1 MEEYK
6 QDCFAPFVK
15 DAPVQIACHYVNDYL
30 IKENDTLLVIGAI
43 KHLFVQEEMLLEDG
57 WVQLDKGESS
67 NHKRFRWLCFTTT
80 SRAFSLCPTKRIAME
95 FISNSLYDYVVE
107 HSQEEPALL
116 ADLSRQTHLKVLQP
130 RMLSG
135 PLQGRFLS
143 VLAKLLQPKKI
154 LEVGTFTGYA
164 TLCLAEGLDSD
175 GQIDTLDKNEEL
187 VDFQRSFFDRSPWGK
202 QIHQYCGDA
211 IEIIPTL
218 EGEYDLV
225 FLDADKNYLIYLELL
240 LPKIKKGGLLLS
252 DNVLWSGKVLEETQ
266 KNDRETA
273 VLKEFNQKLAQH
285 SQLETVL
292 LPLRDGLTLSRK
304 I

>member
-1 MEEYK
+1 
-6 QDCFAPFVK
+6 
-15 DAPVQIACHYVNDYL
+15 
-30 IKENDTLLVIGAI
+30 
-43 KHLFVQEEMLLEDG
+43 
-57 WVQLDKGESS
+57 
-67 NHKRFRWLCFTTT
+67 
-80 SRAFSLCPTKRIAME
+80 ME
-95 FISNSLYDYVVE
+95 FISNALYDYVVA
-107 HSQEEPALL
+107 HSQEEPPLL
-116 ADLSRQTHLKVLQP
+116 ADLTRQTHLKVLQP

-143 VLAKLLQPKKI
+143 VLTKLLQPKKI

-164 TLCLAEGLDSD
+164 TLCLAEGLPKD
-175 GQIDTLDKNEEL
+175 GLINTLDKNEEL

-225 FLDADKNYLIYLELL
+225 FLDADKKNYLNYLELL
-240 LPKIKKGGLLLS
+240 LPKIKPGGLLLS

-266 KNDRETA
+266 KNDRDTA
-273 VLKEFNQKLAQH
+273 VLKEFNQKLATH
-285 SQLETVL
+285 PNFETVL

>member
-1 MEEYK
+1 
-6 QDCFAPFVK
+6 
-15 DAPVQIACHYVNDYL
+15 
-30 IKENDTLLVIGAI
+30 
-43 KHLFVQEEMLLEDG
+43 
-57 WVQLDKGESS
+57 
-67 NHKRFRWLCFTTT
+67 
-80 SRAFSLCPTKRIAME
+80 ME
-95 FISNSLYDYVVE
+95 FIANTLYDYVVA
-107 HSQEEPALL
+107 HSQEEPQLL

-135 PLQGRFLS
+135 SLQGRFLS
-143 VLAKLLQPKKI
+143 VLTKLLQPKKI

-164 TLCLAEGLDSD
+164 TLCLAEGLPKE
-175 GQIDTLDKNEEL
+175 GRIDTLDINEEL
-187 VDFQRSFFDRSPWGK
+187 VDFQRSFFDRSKWGE
-202 QIHQYCGDA
+202 QIHQHCGDA

-225 FLDADKNYLIYLELL
+225 FLDADKKNYLNYLELL
-240 LPKIKKGGLLLS
+240 LPKIKTGGVLLS

-266 KNDRETA
+266 KNDRDTT

-285 SQLETVL
+285 PQLETVM

>member
-1 MEEYK
+1 
-6 QDCFAPFVK
+6 
-15 DAPVQIACHYVNDYL
+15 
-30 IKENDTLLVIGAI
+30 
-43 KHLFVQEEMLLEDG
+43 
-57 WVQLDKGESS
+57 
-67 NHKRFRWLCFTTT
+67 
-80 SRAFSLCPTKRIAME
+80 ME
-95 FISNSLYDYVVE
+95 FISNALYDYVVA
-107 HSQEEPALL
+107 HSQEEPPLL
-116 ADLSRQTHLKVLQP
+116 ADLTRQTHLKVLQP

-143 VLAKLLQPKKI
+143 VLTKLLQPKKI

-164 TLCLAEGLDSD
+164 TLCLAEGLPKD
-175 GQIDTLDKNEEL
+175 GLIDTLDKNEEL

-202 QIHQYCGDA
+202 QIHQHCGDA

-225 FLDADKNYLIYLELL
+225 FLDADKKNYLNYLELL
-240 LPKIKKGGLLLS
+240 FPKIKPGGLLLS

-266 KNDRETA
+266 KNDRDTT
-273 VLKEFNQKLAQH
+273 VLKEFSQKLATH
-285 SQLETVL
+285 PNFETVL

>member
-1 MEEYK
+1 
-6 QDCFAPFVK
+6 
-15 DAPVQIACHYVNDYL
+15 
-30 IKENDTLLVIGAI
+30 
-43 KHLFVQEEMLLEDG
+43 
-57 WVQLDKGESS
+57 
-67 NHKRFRWLCFTTT
+67 
-80 SRAFSLCPTKRIAME
+80 ME
-95 FISNSLYDYVVE
+95 FISNTLYDYVVA
-107 HSQEEPALL
+107 HSQEEPPLL

-143 VLAKLLQPKKI
+143 VLTKLLQPKKI

-164 TLCLAEGLDSD
+164 TLCLAEGLAKD

-202 QIHQYCGDA
+202 QIHQHCGDA

-218 EGEYDLV
+218 EGQYDLV
-225 FLDADKNYLIYLELL
+225 FLDADKKNYLNYLELL

-266 KNDRETA
+266 KNDRDTA
-273 VLKEFNQKLAQH
+273 VLKEYNQKLAKH

-304 I
+304 N

>member
-1 MEEYK
+1 
-6 QDCFAPFVK
+6 
-15 DAPVQIACHYVNDYL
+15 
-30 IKENDTLLVIGAI
+30 
-43 KHLFVQEEMLLEDG
+43 
-57 WVQLDKGESS
+57 
-67 NHKRFRWLCFTTT
+67 
-80 SRAFSLCPTKRIAME
+80 ME
-95 FISNSLYDYVVE
+95 FISNTLYDYVVA
-107 HSQEEPALL
+107 HSQEEPPLL

-135 PLQGRFLS
+135 PLQGRLLS
-143 VLAKLLQPKKI
+143 ILAKLLQPKKI

-187 VDFQRSFFDRSPWGK
+187 VDFQRSFFNRSPWGK

-225 FLDADKNYLIYLELL
+225 FLDADKKNYLNYLELL

-266 KNDRETA
+266 KNDRDTS

>member
-1 MEEYK
+1 
-6 QDCFAPFVK
+6 
-15 DAPVQIACHYVNDYL
+15 
-30 IKENDTLLVIGAI
+30 
-43 KHLFVQEEMLLEDG
+43 
-57 WVQLDKGESS
+57 
-67 NHKRFRWLCFTTT
+67 
-80 SRAFSLCPTKRIAME
+80 ME
-95 FISNSLYDYVVE
+95 FISNTLYDYVVA
-107 HSQEEPALL
+107 HSQEEPPLL

-143 VLAKLLQPKKI
+143 VLTKLLQPKKI

-164 TLCLAEGLDSD
+164 TLCLAEGLVKD

-187 VDFQRSFFDRSPWGK
+187 VDFQRSFFDRSTWGK
-202 QIHQYCGDA
+202 QIHQHCGDA

-218 EGEYDLV
+218 EGQYDLV
-225 FLDADKNYLIYLELL
+225 FLDADKKNYLNYLELL

-266 KNDRETA
+266 KNDRDTA
-273 VLKEFNQKLAQH
+273 VLKEYNQKLAKH

-304 I
+304 N